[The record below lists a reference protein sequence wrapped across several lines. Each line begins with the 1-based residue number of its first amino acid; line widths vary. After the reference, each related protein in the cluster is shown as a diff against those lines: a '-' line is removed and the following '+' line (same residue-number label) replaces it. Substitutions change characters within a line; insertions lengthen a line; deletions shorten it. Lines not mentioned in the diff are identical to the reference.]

1 MNKNVPP
8 RVLGYKFIVKL
19 SLISSGKGKSVF
31 SNEVT
36 LSTTPGEVTCS
47 EVVVQ
52 HTMDSQAL
60 CAFISYTL
68 VGSDFSW
75 TGERVLLYFD
85 WLGEVLLLCLFVLK

>member
-36 LSTTPGEVTCS
+36 LSTIPGEVTCS
-47 EVVVQ
+47 EVVV
-52 HTMDSQAL
+52 
-60 CAFISYTL
+60 
-68 VGSDFSW
+68 
-75 TGERVLLYFD
+75 
-85 WLGEVLLLCLFVLK
+85 